1 MASPKHLKSRFRM
14 GAVGLVVGAL
24 ALTGVAPARQAF
36 RQHEQVGELQARVD
50 ALKER
55 NTELTGRLNRLSDVA
70 YMEKL
75 AREQLGVVRP
85 GETSYVVVPAP
96 PPATPVASTEPEP
109 KTVRE
114 RVAEW
119 IKDLLGNE

>member
-1 MASPKHLKSRFRM
+1 MAPPKHLKSRFRI

-36 RQHEQVGELQARVD
+36 EQRREVAEVQAMVA

-55 NTELTGRLNRLSDVA
+55 NAQLTGRLNRLSDVA

-85 GETSYVVVPAP
+85 GESSYVVVPAP
-96 PPATPVASTEPEP
+96 APPHPVAAQPPPEGLR
-109 KTVRE
+109 V

-119 IKDLLGNE
+119 IKRLVGKE

>member
-1 MASPKHLKSRFRM
+1 MAQHKQVKARFRM
-14 GAVGLVVGAL
+14 GALGLVVGAL

-36 RQHEQVGELQARVD
+36 EQRSEVAEVQAKVD
-50 ALKER
+50 ALEER
-55 NTELTGRLNRLSDVA
+55 NSQLTGRLNRLSDVS

-85 GETSYVVVPAP
+85 GETSYVIVPAP
-96 PPATPVASTEPEP
+96 APVRPTSQVDSEP
-109 KTVRE
+109 TGVRD

-119 IKDLLGNE
+119 IKGLLGNA

>member
-1 MASPKHLKSRFRM
+1 MAPPKHLKARFRT
-14 GAVGLVVGAL
+14 GVLGLVVAAL

-36 RQHEQVGELQARVD
+36 AQREQVAEVQAKVLALQD
-50 ALKER
+50 R
-55 NTELTGRLNRLSDVA
+55 NEELTSRLNRLSDIA

-96 PPATPVASTEPEP
+96 APVKPVADVEQEPEGL
-109 KTVRE
+109 RE
-114 RVAEW
+114 KMAEW
-119 IKDLLGNE
+119 VKDLFGKD

>member
-1 MASPKHLKSRFRM
+1 MAPPKHLKARFRT
-14 GAVGLVVGAL
+14 GALGLVVGAL

-36 RQHEQVGELQARVD
+36 AQREQVAEVEAKVS

-55 NTELTGRLNRLSDVA
+55 NDELTSRLNRLSDIA

-85 GETSYVVVPAP
+85 GETSYVVVPGPAP
-96 PPATPVASTEPEP
+96 VKPVADVQTEPDGI
-109 KTVRE
+109 RE
-114 RVAEW
+114 KAAEW
-119 IKDLLGNE
+119 VKKLFGKD

>member
-1 MASPKHLKSRFRM
+1 
-14 GAVGLVVGAL
+14 LVVGAL

-36 RQHEQVGELQARVD
+36 EQRREVAEVQAMVA

-55 NTELTGRLNRLSDVA
+55 NAQLTGRLNRLSDVA

-85 GETSYVVVPAP
+85 GESSYVVVPAP
-96 PPATPVASTEPEP
+96 APLQPVAAQPPPEGLR
-109 KTVRE
+109 V

-119 IKDLLGNE
+119 IKQLVGKE

>member
-1 MASPKHLKSRFRM
+1 MAPPKHLKARFRT
-14 GAVGLVVGAL
+14 GVLGLVVGGL

-36 RQHEQVGELQARVD
+36 AQREQVAEVQAKVSALQ
-50 ALKER
+50 ER
-55 NTELTGRLNRLSDVA
+55 NEELTSRLNRLSDIA

-96 PPATPVASTEPEP
+96 APVKPVSDIEREPEG
-109 KTVRE
+109 VRE
-114 RVAEW
+114 KMAEW
-119 IKDLLGNE
+119 VKDLFGKD

>member
-36 RQHEQVGELQARVD
+36 RQHEQVDELQARVD

-55 NTELTGRLNRLSDVA
+55 NGELTGRLNRMSDVA

-85 GETSYVVVPAP
+85 GDTSYVVVPAP
-96 PPATPVASTEPEP
+96 APAAPVTATEPEP
-109 KTVRE
+109 QGLRE
-114 RVAEW
+114 RVARW
-119 IKDLLGNE
+119 IKDLLDNS

>member
-1 MASPKHLKSRFRM
+1 M
-14 GAVGLVVGAL
+14 GALGLIVGAL

-36 RQHEQVGELQARVD
+36 EQRRQMAEVKKEVAELE
-50 ALKER
+50 ER
-55 NTELTGRLNRLSDVA
+55 NAQLTGRLNRLSDVA

-85 GETSYVVVPAP
+85 GESSYVVVPAP
-96 PPATPVASTEPEP
+96 APLQPAAAVKPEP
-109 KTVRE
+109 QGIRE

-119 IKDLLGNE
+119 IKGLLGKE